1 MTTVIVGGGIVG
13 VTAAFYLLKKGR
25 KVILVEKCGV
35 ACHSSGKAGG
45 FLTDGDSGWHSGSI
59 GRLAKRSFA
68 LHEELAKELGAEKIG
83 FRRVKCLGL
92 GSQAERPPGEAGIPQ
107 PTWLAKEYQRDMGN
121 ESGLAQVTPYKLMEA
136 LREAIT
142 KQGCEIV
149 IAKAVGVEMDGDT
162 VKSVKLQMA
171 GKTPSSISCSAVI
184 LGMGVWASEAA
195 AWFPESTLPQ
205 STVGSRYTSVIWD
218 DTDVGQ
224 DATMVFTMG
233 DEHTEIYPRSN
244 ECYANGCPSHPELP
258 DDPLEIHPP
267 AEEIEKVKVES
278 IAAVPRLKDAAVIR
292 STACFLAG
300 SDDNRPVVGPVPK
313 TSNAIIACGGGCW
326 GILNGPA
333 MGEAAAALAVGEEP
347 PIDMGAFDPLRFDS
361 SYVPTVAKELPPKL
375 MALVAQNPDLAEALR
390 QDPERIMS
398 ILAMMQD

>member
-13 VTAAFYLLKKGR
+13 VTAALYLLKKGA

-92 GSQAERPPGEAGIPQ
+92 GSAEKPPGEAGIPQ
-107 PTWLAKEYQRDMGN
+107 PAWLAKEYQRDMGN

-136 LREAIT
+136 LQEAIT

-149 IAKAVGVEMDGDT
+149 IAKAVGVEVDGDT
-162 VKSVKLQMA
+162 VKSVKLQMP
-171 GKTPSSISCSAVI
+171 GKTTSISCSAVI
-184 LGMGVWASEAA
+184 LGMGVWAREAA

-218 DTDVGQ
+218 DSDVGR
-224 DATMVFTMG
+224 DATMVFTVG

-244 ECYANGCPSHPELP
+244 ECYANGCPSQPELP
-258 DDPLEIHPP
+258 DDPLKIQPP

-278 IAAVPRLKDAAVIR
+278 IAAVPRLKDATVIR

-300 SDDNRPVVGPVPK
+300 SDDNRPVVGRVPK

-333 MGEAAAALAVGEEP
+333 MGEAAAALALGEEP
-347 PIDMGAFDPLRFDS
+347 PIDMGAFDPMRFDS
-361 SYVPTVAKELPPKL
+361 SYVPTVAKDLPPKL

-390 QDPERIMS
+390 QDPERIMN